1 MMAEMEEMSNP
12 KLADM
17 RTDFIGKKT
26 KVRYLQH
33 TTNRGDDSEE
43 VYIVNLWHLH
53 HGQDQE
59 VTEAL
64 GRMSRLMGVF
74 PIKEADPIDQRG
86 TSSKKKMGK

>member
-12 KLADM
+12 KLADV
-17 RTDFIGKKT
+17 RNGLSGKKR
-26 KVRYLQH
+26 KVRHSQH

-43 VYIVNLWHLH
+43 VDIVNLWHLH

-64 GRMSRLMGVF
+64 GRMSRLMGGF
-74 PIKEADPIDQRG
+74 LDE
-86 TSSKKKMGK
+86 